1 MSLNI
6 TRTLVIYEMRFE
18 LIPQCTEIKLTVTHQ
33 AYNMTV
39 CVFFGVRAKAEETLN
54 LREYNTT

>member
-1 MSLNI
+1 
-6 TRTLVIYEMRFE
+6 MRFE